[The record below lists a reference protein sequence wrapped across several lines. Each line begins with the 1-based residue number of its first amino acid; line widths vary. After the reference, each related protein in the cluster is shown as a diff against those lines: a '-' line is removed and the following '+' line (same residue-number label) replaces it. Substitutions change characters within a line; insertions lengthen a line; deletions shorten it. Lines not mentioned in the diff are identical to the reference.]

1 MSNDDLQWFCVLG
14 DERKGPLSATEVK
27 TLVEAGTVTART
39 MVWNEDMTDW
49 APLHTTALRS
59 LLENAAVE
67 PPEVLERGGARAAGS
82 QDDDTLSPWGYFA
95 RCMSSD
101 YVNFSDRARRAEYW
115 SYVLFYFIILLLLAA
130 VGEAINEDVGFIPAA
145 LFGLASILPGLSV
158 MVRRLHD
165 IGLSG
170 WFVLINLIPYLG
182 GIVMLVFALIPS
194 QQRENRW
201 GPIPP
206 GAE

>member
-1 MSNDDLQWFCVLG
+1 MSNADRQWFCVLG
-14 DERKGPLSATEVK
+14 EERKGPFSAMEVK

-39 MVWNEDMTDW
+39 MVWNEEMTDW

-59 LLENAAVE
+59 VLGSDAIE
-67 PPEVLERGGARAAGS
+67 PPEVPGGGESGATGS
-82 QDDDTLSPWGYFA
+82 QEDDLLSPWGYYA
-95 RCMSSD
+95 RSMSAY
-101 YVNFSDRARRAEYW
+101 YVNFSARARRAEYW
-115 SYVLFYFIILLLLAA
+115 SYVLFYFIFVLLLAA
-130 VGEAINEDVGFIPAA
+130 VGAAINEDIAYIPAG
-145 LFGLASILPGLSV
+145 LFFLASILPGLSV

-170 WFVLINLIPYLG
+170 WFILINLIPYLG

-194 QQRENRW
+194 QQRENKW